1 MSSHSSLLYSPRQ
14 VIDDFRAVGI
24 TVFLALVKANV
35 QKHLVRG
42 GFYEK
47 FDKEHAFLTIH
58 DAVLAA
64 LRHQPTLLMELIL
77 DAPVFPI
84 TAIKNATAAFNSSG
98 EFFRTRTFIL
108 GKFRFLCESPKLNN
122 YRILKC
128 SPFTFV

>member
-1 MSSHSSLLYSPRQ
+1 M
-14 VIDDFRAVGI
+14 
-24 TVFLALVKANV
+24 FLALVKANV

-47 FDKEHAFLTIH
+47 FDKEHVFLTIH

-84 TAIKNATAAFNSSG
+84 TAIKNAIAPMNSSG
-98 EFFRTRTFIL
+98 EIFRTR
-108 GKFRFLCESPKLNN
+108 KYFLLIFKSH
-122 YRILKC
+122 
-128 SPFTFV
+128 